1 MKRRVVIT
9 GIGVLTAYGAGAQVL
24 WDGLLSGRSG
34 IRKPTRFDPS
44 GLPSQLWGEIPSFSA
59 KDYLPKSYRKA
70 VKVMARDIE
79 IAVAAAKLA
88 VDDAKLVTRGT
99 EGDEPPV
106 TTYPS
111 ERVGCQIGAGL
122 INAETAELAAAMVTA
137 RRANPSPELEART
150 GGWDTRAWGTVDPGD
165 GSQMSGMGNLQP
177 LWMLKYLPNM
187 LACHVTI
194 IHGAEGPSNTH
205 TCNEASGLL
214 SLGEAARVIER
225 HAADCCF
232 AGSAESK
239 ASVAGGVRLAL
250 AERLATAGADED
262 PLAVCRPFS
271 ADSRGPLVGEGG
283 GILVLED
290 EGTAKAR
297 GARVYA
303 KLLGF
308 GAAQSMGEVIPPLHA
323 PLGGELNEGLADAIL
338 AAIADAGVRPDQIGA
353 VVTQGNGHRQFDRS
367 ELGALNRVFAGRS
380 VPLVSLAPFVGDCI
394 AGNGGLQ
401 AAVGAMILANG
412 RLPAVVGGSGGEQSR
427 LDYVLVCSS
436 SQGGQNAALVL
447 GAP

>member
-9 GIGVLTAYGAGAQVL
+9 GLGVLSAYGVGAGPL
-24 WDGLLSGRSG
+24 WAGLLSGVSAL
-34 IRKPTRFDPS
+34 RKPTRFDPA
-44 GLPSQLWGEIPSFSA
+44 GLPSQLWGEIPAFSA

-88 VDDAKLVTRGT
+88 VDDARLVTRAT
-99 EGDEPPV
+99 EGEEPPV
-106 TTYPS
+106 PTYPTS
-111 ERVGCQIGAGL
+111 RVGCQIGAGL
-122 INAETAELAAAMVTA
+122 INAETAELASAMVTS
-137 RRANPSPELEART
+137 RRSGADAELLDKT
-150 GGWDTRAWGTVDPGD
+150 GGWDTRAWGTIDPGD

-250 AERLATAGADED
+250 AERLALASESDD
-262 PLAVCRPFS
+262 PRRVCVPF
-271 ADSRGPLVGEGG
+271 DPKSRGPLVGEGG
-283 GILVLED
+283 GILVLEAA
-290 EGTAKAR
+290 ESAAAR

-303 KLLGF
+303 RVLGF
-308 GAAQSMGEVIPPLHA
+308 GAAQSLGEVIPPLHG
-323 PLGGELNEGLADAIL
+323 PLGGEINEGLEDAIV
-338 AAIADAGVRPDQIGA
+338 AALADAGIDHSRIGA
-353 VVTQGNGHRQFDRS
+353 VVSQANGHPRFDS
-367 ELGALNRVFAGRS
+367 GEKAALDRVFAGRS
-380 VPLVSLAPFVGDCI
+380 VPVVALAPFIGDCV

-412 RLPAVVGGSGGEQSR
+412 RVPAVAAGAAGEQSKVE
-427 LDYVLVCSS
+427 YVLVCSS

-447 GAP
+447 GAA